1 MLVFGPSFRYAP
13 CGAADARGRR
23 RRGAGFV
30 PVYNVGFIVEL
41 TRHARSR
48 MTLSLRK
55 FPLRVLLWLPL
66 PVVIAWAANR
76 ERLDYAD
83 ARAQVHAEAREVG
96 LSVGNVVALRVMRQ
110 FQELEFL
117 AGAIRGAP
125 DALDSRSRAL
135 LRASAERNPELFAL
149 NLQSGDGRRIVW
161 SSASTTTR
169 PVFKPEDFTPL
180 PQRPD
185 FLLGPIGYAPPFNA
199 DVLALR
205 YRAVDAHGRP
215 LYYIGSPYRAVD
227 LAPARQLDAGW
238 SVAIRDLR
246 DGRVLL
252 DGRAGARLPSAAQL
266 ACSVPI
272 AGLPLSVEVGAPPR
286 AIWARYA
293 RGLGLRL
300 TWRVLVVLLT
310 ALGALAIG
318 RLLQARERLLRR
330 NTARARYNAL
340 LARVNQAMLG
350 AHDVEELTAA
360 VCRLAVREAPIRLAW
375 IGHVDA
381 AGEVELLAHAGAG
394 GAPPIE
400 AALAAAQARIERAW
414 RDAQPA
420 FAAHGVDAAGDGCAV
435 LPLQRDGAV
444 RALLG
449 VHWSPQRRIG
459 PDLQRALLD
468 LARDVANGLA
478 RVELQRRLE
487 RLTLVDPLTDLPNR
501 RALERHLEHTIRRAE
516 RLGAVVALGLIDLDD
531 FKPVND
537 RYGHEIGDALLRQLG
552 ERLRALMRGSEM
564 VARLGGDEF
573 VLVIEDLDA
582 QRALPQLG
590 PVLERL
596 HGAVR
601 APFDLGD
608 GRSASVGLSMGLVLA
623 PGDGREPDALLR
635 LADATMYRVKHQK
648 ANRQSWWQLA
658 GGVDDEPA
666 EPPFD
671 PFGSDARQLLVGIR
685 EVLDAVDA
693 LFIDTLYAELAQRAQ
708 TRAIIDVMQAPQREQ
723 LQDAQRAHLRFLLDP
738 ATSAAQ
744 IRQRAAGLGRL
755 HALVGVT
762 PSALVAAMQL
772 FRELLGWHLDSGGR
786 HARERYRL
794 LRVVDSRVQMDL
806 QDQLDAMVEVH
817 SAYNAYAARPLPRP
831 GQAWAEVVDAELGAL
846 AALAGIQG
854 CVLQRPDA
862 AGVLAVQAS
871 AGPQAAAI
879 AAALSTPGLQSSLDP
894 HSANGRGLSAQAWR
908 TEAIASAPEYRGHAG
923 LGPWHEIAAR
933 LGIRSAAAMP
943 LLHGGQTDAVLA
955 LYGAYPNQFDTEQG
969 RNFVAAVRNRWNMID
984 EQIHRRQPLVR
995 QQDAEAY
1002 RQLLYADGL
1011 RMYVQPV
1018 VQLDDGRLRKVEAL
1032 ARLCTPDGRVVA
1044 PGQFLPALR
1053 EADLDAL
1060 FRMGLTQALQAQRA
1074 WREQGVDVD
1083 VSLNLPPSTL
1093 LHADCAGWVDEAL
1106 RQHRVASSRLTLEL
1120 LESQEIDAARRD
1132 AAIAALKALGVQ
1144 LAIDDLGSGF
1154 SSLKRLAS
1162 LPFDVI
1168 KVDQAL
1174 VLDVERDPVKAL
1186 SLIRTIIQIGRDF
1199 EKEVIAEGVEND
1211 AVIEA
1216 VTLLGADCGQG
1227 YGIARPMPV
1236 DAFVAWA
1243 RSGALRVRSTPP
1255 LRTALG
1261 ALAYHWLHMH
1271 DDPAHAGEPVDA
1283 CPLDAFLQR
1292 RDDAAPALDWHR
1304 TVHDATDPVVRKAAS
1319 AQLVAWLAKAAAR

>member
-1 MLVFGPSFRYAP
+1 LVFVKALDTPRAVPS
-13 CGAADARGRR
+13 GRA
-23 RRGAGFV
+23 GGVGFV
-30 PVYNVGFIVEL
+30 PVYNVGLIPAI
-41 TRHARSR
+41 TRHARSC

-83 ARAQVHAEAREVG
+83 ARAQVRAEAHEMG

-125 DALDSRSRAL
+125 DALDRRSRAL

-149 NLQSGDGRRIVW
+149 NVQSADGRRIVW
-161 SSASTTTR
+161 TSVAAGVAR
-169 PVFKPEDFTPL
+169 PMFKTEDFTPL

-185 FLLGPIGYAPPFNA
+185 FLLGPIGYARPFNA

-205 YRAVDAHGRP
+205 YRAADAHGRA

-227 LAPARQLDAGW
+227 LAPARQLGAGW

-246 DGRVLL
+246 DGRMLV
-252 DGRAGARLPSAAQL
+252 DARAGARPPAATQL
-266 ACSVPI
+266 ASSVPI
-272 AGLPLSVEVGAPPR
+272 AGLPLSVEVGAPPG
-286 AIWARYA
+286 AVWALYA

-310 ALGALAIG
+310 LLGALAIG

-350 AHDVEELTAA
+350 AHDVDELAAA

-375 IGHVDA
+375 IGRVDV
-381 AGEVELLAHAGAG
+381 AGEVELLAHAGD
-394 GAPPIE
+394 APSID
-400 AALAAAQARIERAW
+400 AALAAAQVQIARVW

-420 FAAHGVDAAGDGCAV
+420 IAAPGSGAAEGSCAV
-435 LPLQRDGAV
+435 LPLQQDGVV

-449 VHWSPQRRIG
+449 VRGAPQRRIG
-459 PDLQRALLD
+459 ADLQRALLD
-468 LARDVANGLA
+468 LARDVSNGLA

-487 RLTLVDPLTDLPNR
+487 RMTLVDPLTDLPNR
-501 RALERHLEHTIRRAE
+501 RALERHLEHAIRRAE
-516 RLGAVVALGLIDLDD
+516 RLGAVVAVGLVDLDD

-582 QRALPQLG
+582 HRALSQLG

-601 APFDLGD
+601 APFDLGE

-648 ANRQSWWQLA
+648 ATRLNWWQLA
-658 GGVDDEPA
+658 GGGDADDEPA

-671 PFGSDARQLLVGIR
+671 PFGSDARQLLAGIR

-708 TRAIIDVMQAPQREQ
+708 TRAIVDALQAPQREQ
-723 LQDAQRAHLRFLLDP
+723 LQAAQRAHLRFLLDP

-794 LRVVDSRVQMDL
+794 LRVVDARVQMDL
-806 QDQLDAMVEVH
+806 QDQLDAVVEVH

-846 AALAGIQG
+846 AALTGIQG
-854 CVLQRPDA
+854 GVLQRPDA

-908 TEAIASAPEYRGHAG
+908 TEAIASAPEYAGHAG
-923 LGPWHEIAAR
+923 LGPWHGIAAR
-933 LGIRSAAAMP
+933 LGIRSAVAMP

-955 LYGAYPNQFDTEQG
+955 LYGAFPNQFDTEQG

-984 EQIHRRQPLVR
+984 EQVHRRQPLVR
-995 QQDAEAY
+995 QQDAEIY

-1032 ARLCTPDGRVVA
+1032 ARLIDADGRVVA

-1060 FRMGLTQALQAQRA
+1060 FRMGLAQALQAQRA
-1074 WREQGVDVD
+1074 WREQGIDVD

-1093 LHADCAGWVDEAL
+1093 LHVDCASWVDDAL
-1106 RQHRVASSRLTLEL
+1106 RQHRVAAPRLTLEL
-1120 LESQEIDAARRD
+1120 LESQEIDVARRD
-1132 AAIAALKALGVQ
+1132 AAIAALKTLGVQ

-1199 EKEVIAEGVEND
+1199 EKEVIVEGVEND

-1216 VTLLGADCGQG
+1216 VSVLGASCGQG
-1227 YGIARPMPV
+1227 YGIARPMPI

-1243 RSGALRVRSTPP
+1243 RSDAVRMRATPP

-1271 DDPAHAGEPVDA
+1271 DDPAHGAEHLAA
-1283 CPLDAFLQR
+1283 CPLTAFLQGR
-1292 RDDAAPALDWHR
+1292 GDAGQATDWHR
-1304 TVHDATDPVVRKAAS
+1304 TVHDAGDTAVRKAAS
-1319 AQLVAWLAKAAAR
+1319 SQLVAWLVAAAAR

>member
-1 MLVFGPSFRYAP
+1 M
-13 CGAADARGRR
+13 
-23 RRGAGFV
+23 
-30 PVYNVGFIVEL
+30 PVYNVGFITDV

-83 ARAQVHAEAREVG
+83 ARAQVRAEAHEMG

-125 DALDSRSRAL
+125 DALDRRSRAL
-135 LRASAERNPELFAL
+135 LRASAARNPELFAL
-149 NLQSGDGRRIVW
+149 NVHSADGRRIVW
-161 SSASTTTR
+161 TSAAAGTAR
-169 PVFKPEDFTPL
+169 PMFKPEDFTPL

-185 FLLGPIGYAPPFNA
+185 FLLGPIGYARPFNA

-205 YRAVDAHGRP
+205 YRAADANGRT

-227 LAPARQLDAGW
+227 LAPARQLGAGW

-246 DGRVLL
+246 DGRVLV
-252 DGRAGARLPSAAQL
+252 DARAGVRPPAATQL
-266 ACSVPI
+266 ASSVPI

-286 AIWARYA
+286 AAWALYS

-300 TWRVLVVLLT
+300 AWRVLVVLLT
-310 ALGALAIG
+310 LLGALAIG

-350 AHDVEELTAA
+350 AHDVVELAAA

-375 IGHVDA
+375 IGRVDA
-381 AGEVELLAHAGAG
+381 AGEVELLAHAAAG
-394 GAPPIE
+394 GAPPVD
-400 AALAAAQARIERAW
+400 AALAAARARIALAW

-420 FAAHGVDAAGDGCAV
+420 FAAYGGGTDEDSCAV
-435 LPLQRDGAV
+435 LPLQQDGVV

-449 VHWSPQRRIG
+449 VHGSPQRRIG
-459 PDLQRALLD
+459 ADLQRALLD

-487 RLTLVDPLTDLPNR
+487 RMTLVDPLTDLPNR
-501 RALERHLEHTIRRAE
+501 RALERHLEHAIRRAE
-516 RLGAVVALGLIDLDD
+516 RLGAVVAVGLVDLDD

-582 QRALPQLG
+582 HRALPQLG

-601 APFDLGD
+601 APFDLGE

-623 PGDGREPDALLR
+623 PVDGREPDALLR

-648 ANRQSWWQLA
+648 ATRQSWWQRA
-658 GGVDDEPA
+658 GGGDADDEPA

-671 PFGSDARQLLVGIR
+671 PFGSDARQLLAGIR

-708 TRAIIDVMQAPQREQ
+708 TQAIVDVLAPARRDR
-723 LQDAQRAHLRFLLDP
+723 LQHAQRAHLRFLLDA

-762 PSALVAAMQL
+762 PSALVAATQL

-794 LRVVDSRVQMDL
+794 LRVVDARVQMDL

-846 AALAGIQG
+846 AALTGIQG
-854 CVLQRPDA
+854 GVLQRPDA

-908 TEAIASAPEYRGHAG
+908 TEAIASAPEYAGHAG
-923 LGPWHEIAAR
+923 LGPWHEIATR
-933 LGIRSAAAMP
+933 LGIRSAVAMP

-955 LYGAYPNQFDTEQG
+955 LYGAFPNQFDTEQG

-984 EQIHRRQPLVR
+984 EQVHRRQPLVR
-995 QQDAEAY
+995 QQEAEIY

-1032 ARLCTPDGRVVA
+1032 ARLIDADGHVVA

-1060 FRMGLTQALQAQRA
+1060 FRMGLAQALQAQRA
-1074 WREQGVDVD
+1074 WRGQGIDVD

-1093 LHADCAGWVDEAL
+1093 LHVDCARWVDDAL
-1106 RQHRVASSRLTLEL
+1106 RQHRVAAPRLTLEL
-1120 LESQEIDAARRD
+1120 LESQELDASRRD
-1132 AAIAALKALGVQ
+1132 AAIAALKTLGVQ

-1174 VLDVERDPVKAL
+1174 VLDIERDPVKAL

-1199 EKEVIAEGVEND
+1199 EKEVIVEGVEND

-1216 VTLLGADCGQG
+1216 VSVLGASCGQG
-1227 YGIARPMPV
+1227 YGIARPMPI

-1243 RSGALRVRSTPP
+1243 RSDAVRMRATPP

-1271 DDPAHAGEPVDA
+1271 DEPAHGAEHLDA
-1283 CPLDAFLQR
+1283 CPLAAFLQGR
-1292 RDDAAPALDWHR
+1292 GDAGQATDWHR
-1304 TVHDATDPVVRKAAS
+1304 TVHDAGDPAVRKAAS
-1319 AQLVAWLAKAAAR
+1319 SQLVAWLATAASR

>member
-1 MLVFGPSFRYAP
+1 
-13 CGAADARGRR
+13 
-23 RRGAGFV
+23 
-30 PVYNVGFIVEL
+30 
-41 TRHARSR
+41 

-66 PVVIAWAANR
+66 PVVVAWAANR

-83 ARAQVHAEAREVG
+83 ARAQLRAEARDVG
-96 LSVGNVVALRVMRQ
+96 LSAGNVVALRILRQ

-125 DALDSRSRAL
+125 DALDARSRAL
-135 LRASAERNPELFAL
+135 LRSSAAHNPELYAL
-149 NLQSGDGRRIVW
+149 NVQSADGARITW
-161 SSASTTTR
+161 TSTGAATR
-169 PVFKPEDFTPL
+169 PICAPGDFTPL
-180 PQRPD
+180 PRKPE
-185 FLLGPIGYAPPFNA
+185 FLLGPIRYAPSFHA
-199 DVLALR
+199 DVLPLR
-205 YRAVDAHGRP
+205 YRMVDAQGRT
-215 LYYIGSPYRAVD
+215 LYFVGSPYRVAD
-227 LAPARQLDAGW
+227 LVPTHELDAGW

-246 DGRVLL
+246 DGHLL
-252 DGRAGARLPSAAQL
+252 GASAGATLPRAGQVVS
-266 ACSVPI
+266 SVPI
-272 AGLPLSVEVGAPPR
+272 AGLPLSAEVGAPPG
-286 AIWARYA
+286 AVWQRYA

-300 TWRVLVVLLT
+300 AWRALVVLLT
-310 ALGALAIG
+310 ALGGLVIG
-318 RLLQARERLLRR
+318 RLLESRERLLRR
-330 NTARARYNAL
+330 NAARARYNAL
-340 LARVNQAMLG
+340 RAQVNQAMLG
-350 AHDVEELTAA
+350 AHDVADLAAA
-360 VCRLAVREAPIRLAW
+360 VCRRVAGEAPIRLAW
-375 IGHVDA
+375 IGRVDA
-381 AGEVELLAHAGAG
+381 AGAVEALAHAGTTD
-394 GAPPIE
+394 APE
-400 AALAAAQARIERAW
+400 LSAALNSAQPRIAHAW
-414 RDAQPA
+414 RDALPV
-420 FAAHGVDAAGDGCAV
+420 FVAAGAGDDGGAV
-435 LPLQRDGAV
+435 LPLQRDGVV

-449 VHWSPQRRIG
+449 VHWAPQRSIRSE
-459 PDLQRALLD
+459 LQRVLRD

-487 RLTLVDPLTDLPNR
+487 QLTLVDPLTDLPNR
-501 RALERHLEHTIRRAE
+501 RALERHLEHAIRRAE
-516 RLGAVVALGLIDLDD
+516 RLGTVVAVGLVDLDD

-582 QRALPQLG
+582 QRALAQLG

-596 HGAVR
+596 HGAVH
-601 APFDLGD
+601 APFDLGE
-608 GRSASVGLSMGLVLA
+608 GRRASVGLSMGLALA
-623 PGDGREPDALLR
+623 PAEGREPDALLR

-648 ANRQSWWQLA
+648 ATRQTWWQLA
-658 GGVDDEPA
+658 GGGADDEPA

-671 PFGSDARQLLVGIR
+671 PFGSDARRLLGGVS

-708 TRAIIDVMQAPQREQ
+708 TQAIVDLLPAPRLEQ
-723 LQDAQRAHLRFLLDP
+723 LQSAQRAHLRFLLDA

-772 FRELLGWHLDSGGR
+772 FRELLGWHLDAGGR

-794 LRVVDSRVQMDL
+794 LRVVDARVQMDL

-817 SAYNAYAARPLPRP
+817 SAYNAFAARALPRP
-831 GQAWAEVVDAELGAL
+831 GQAWAEVVEDELAAL
-846 AALAGIQG
+846 VALAGIQG

-879 AAALSTPGLQSSLDP
+879 TAALSTPGLQSSLDP

-908 TEAIASAPEYRGHAG
+908 TEAIASAADYDGHAG
-923 LGPWHEIAAR
+923 LGPWREVAAR

-955 LYGAYPNQFDTEQG
+955 IYGAYPNQFDTEQG
-969 RNFVAAVRNRWNMID
+969 RTFVAAVRNRWNMID
-984 EQIHRRQPLVR
+984 EQLHRRQPLVR
-995 QQDAEAY
+995 QQDAETY

-1011 RMYVQPV
+1011 RMHVQPV
-1018 VQLDDGRLRKVEAL
+1018 VQLRDGSLRKVEAL
-1032 ARLCTPDGRVVA
+1032 ARLITPEGRIVA

-1060 FRMGLTQALQAQRA
+1060 FRMGLAQALQAQRA
-1074 WREQGVDVD
+1074 WRAQGVDVD
-1083 VSLNLPPSTL
+1083 VSLNLAPSTL
-1093 LHADCAGWVDEAL
+1093 LHADCTGWVDDAL
-1106 RQHRVASSRLTLEL
+1106 RQHRVAAPRLTLEL
-1120 LESQEIDAARRD
+1120 LESQEVDAARRD

-1174 VLDVERDPVKAL
+1174 VLDIERDPVKAL
-1186 SLIRTIIQIGRDF
+1186 SLIRTIVQIGRDF
-1199 EKEVIAEGVEND
+1199 EKEVIVEGVEND

-1216 VTLLGADCGQG
+1216 VSLLGATSGQG
-1227 YGIARPMPV
+1227 YGIARPMPIDRFV
-1236 DAFVAWA
+1236 DWA
-1243 RSGALRVRSTPP
+1243 RSGALRLPPTPP
-1255 LRTALG
+1255 VRTALG

-1271 DDPAHAGEPVDA
+1271 DEPVHRAEHADS
-1283 CPLDAFLQR
+1283 CPLADFLQR
-1292 RDDAAPALDWHR
+1292 CDDAAQARDWHR
-1304 TVHDATDPVVRKAAS
+1304 AVHEAADPVARKAAS
-1319 AQLVAWLAKAAAR
+1319 MQLAAWLATAAAR